1 MKRTMKK
8 PNKYQ
13 ILFLC
18 VIALLSF
25 TACKDKSKTKTTVQT
40 VTVEKAISKTIPVYY
55 DFVGN
60 TQSIQSVNITA
71 RVEGY
76 LTERNFKDGQNVKKG
91 DLLFVIDPR
100 TYQASLDEAEAQLE
114 KDRAAFNYSMEQ
126 VERYQPLVKKQYIT
140 TDEYDQYVTQ
150 SDEALAAVKA
160 DEAQVVQAELNLS
173 YCYMRA
179 PFSGRIG
186 RRMVDVGNLV
196 GVAGQDNTLATLVKL
211 DPIYVYFSPTE
222 RDIAIL
228 TQQYNKGKLKA
239 YVVLP
244 DEKIY
249 PEEGYVDFIDNT
261 VDESTGTITMR
272 AVIPNP
278 EKLVLPGQYTKIRLY
293 VDDKPDAV
301 LVPQKAVMSQ
311 QGEHIVYVLG
321 EGNKVDSTQVTTGSQ
336 YKEYTVIEKGLKAGQ
351 VVITDGLQKIQDGAE
366 VDPKYAEKGSK
377 ATDGTVAGSKKSGSK
392 DK

>member
-1 MKRTMKK
+1 MKK
-8 PNKYQ
+8 QNKYK
-13 ILFLC
+13 ILIICAF
-18 VIALLSF
+18 ALF
-25 TACKDKSKTKTTVQT
+25 TFSACKDKKKTKTTPQT
-40 VTVEKAISKTIPVYY
+40 VTVEKALSKTIPIYY

-60 TQSIQSVNITA
+60 TQSIQSVDITA

-76 LTERNFKDGQNVKKG
+76 LTERNFKDGQNVNEG

-100 TYQASLDEAEAQLE
+100 TYKASLDEAQAQLE
-114 KDRAAFNYSMEQ
+114 KDRAALNYSLEQ
-126 VERYQPLVKKQYIT
+126 VARYEPLVAKQYIT
-140 TDEYDQYVTQ
+140 TDEFDQYVTQ

-196 GVAGQDNTLATLVKL
+196 GVAGQDNTLATIVKL

-222 RDIAIL
+222 RDIAVL
-228 TQQYNKGKLKA
+228 TKQYNKDKLKA

-249 PEEGYVDFIDNT
+249 PEAGYVDFIDNS
-261 VDESTGTITMR
+261 VDESTGTIAMR

-293 VDDKPDAV
+293 VDDKPNAV
-301 LVPQKAVMSQ
+301 LVPQKSVVSQ
-311 QGEHIVYVLG
+311 QGENVVYVLG
-321 EGNKVDSTQVTTGSQ
+321 DGNKVVTTQVTTGTQ
-336 YKEYTVIEKGLKAGQ
+336 YKQYTVIEKGLKTGQ
-351 VVITDGLQKIQDGAE
+351 VVITDGLQKIQNG
-366 VDPKYAEKGSK
+366 VVVNPQYNKKGSN
-377 ATDGTVAGSKKSGSK
+377 ASDGTVTGSKK
-392 DK
+392 DVN

>member
-1 MKRTMKK
+1 MRKQNR
-8 PNKYQ
+8 YS

-18 VIALLSF
+18 AAALITF
-25 TACKDKSKTKTTVQT
+25 AACKDKSKTKTTVPT

-60 TQSIQSVNITA
+60 TQSVQSVNITA

-76 LTERNFKDGQNVKKG
+76 LTERNFKDGQNVNKG

-100 TYQASLDEAEAQLE
+100 TYKASLDEAKAELE
-114 KDRAAFNYSMEQ
+114 KDRAALNYSLEQ
-126 VERYQPLVKKQYIT
+126 VARYQPLVKKQYIT

-239 YVVLP
+239 NVVLP
-244 DEKIY
+244 NEKVY

-311 QGEHIVYVLG
+311 QGENVVYVLG
-321 EGNKVDSTQVTTGSQ
+321 KNNKIETTKVTTGSQ

-351 VVITDGLQKIQDGAE
+351 VVVTNGLQKIHDGAE
-366 VDPKYAEKGSK
+366 VNPQYGDK
-377 ATDGTVAGSKKSGSK
+377 AGKTTDGTVVGSKMGVKK

>member
-1 MKRTMKK
+1 MKSNKK
-8 PNKYQ
+8 L
-13 ILFLC
+13 ILIFS
-18 VIALLSF
+18 VFIVFAAIS
-25 TACKDKSKTKTTVQT
+25 CKDKSKSTVTTQT
-40 VTVEKAISKTIPVYY
+40 VTVAKAISKTIPVYY

-76 LTERNFKDGQNVKKG
+76 LTERNFKDGQNVNKG

-114 KDRAAFNYSMEQ
+114 KDRAALSYSLEQ
-126 VERYQPLVKKQYIT
+126 VARYQPLVKKQYIT

-150 SDEALAAVKA
+150 ADEALAAVKA

-173 YCYMRA
+173 YCYMLA

-228 TQQYNKGKLKA
+228 SQQYNKGKLRA

-261 VDESTGTITMR
+261 VDQSTGTLTMR

-278 EKLVLPGQYTKIRLY
+278 ERIILPGQYTKIRLY
-293 VDDKPDAV
+293 VDDMPDAV
-301 LVPQKAVMSQ
+301 LVPQKAVLSQ
-311 QGEHIVYVLG
+311 QGENLVYVLG
-321 EGNKVDSTQVTTGSQ
+321 NDNKVKSTQVTIGSE
-336 YKEYTVIEKGLKAGQ
+336 YKEYTVITKGLKAGE
-351 VVITDGLQKIQDGAE
+351 VVVTDGVQKIQDGSE
-366 VDPKYAEKGSK
+366 VDPKYADSENKS
-377 ATDGTVAGSKKSGSK
+377 TDSTVVDSKKSSK
-392 DK
+392 KDN

>member
-1 MKRTMKK
+1 MKIQ
-8 PNKYQ
+8 NKYQ
-13 ILFLC
+13 ILILC
-18 VIALLSF
+18 ALTLLAFSS
-25 TACKDKSKTKTTVQT
+25 CKDKKKTKATLQT
-40 VTVEKAISKTIPVYY
+40 VTVEKAVSKTIPVYY

-76 LTERNFKDGQNVKKG
+76 LTERNFKDGQNVNKG

-100 TYQASLDEAEAQLE
+100 TYKASLDEAQAQLD
-114 KDRAAFNYSMEQ
+114 KDRAALNYSLEQ
-126 VERYQPLVKKQYIT
+126 VARYQPLVKKQYIT
-140 TDEYDQYVTQ
+140 TDEFDQYVTQ

-228 TQQYNKGKLKA
+228 TKQYNKGELKA

-249 PEEGYVDFIDNT
+249 PEAGYVDFIDNT
-261 VDESTGTITMR
+261 VDESTGTIAMR

-311 QGEHIVYVLG
+311 QGENIVYVLG
-321 EGNKVDSTQVTTGSQ
+321 EGNKVVSTKVTTGTQ
-336 YKEYTVIEKGLKAGQ
+336 YKQYTVIEKGLKAGQ
-351 VVITDGLQKIQDGAE
+351 VVVTDGLQKIKDGVE
-366 VDPKYAEKGSK
+366 VNPQYSK
-377 ATDGTVAGSKKSGSK
+377 KAGKTSDGTVAGSKDDNNKGK
-392 DK
+392 

>member
-1 MKRTMKK
+1 MKMQ
-8 PNKYQ
+8 NKYP
-13 ILFLC
+13 ILILC
-18 VIALLSF
+18 ALALLAFS
-25 TACKDKSKTKTTVQT
+25 ACKDKKKTKTTVQT

-60 TQSIQSVNITA
+60 TQSIQSVDITA

-76 LTERNFKDGQNVKKG
+76 LTERNFKDGQNVNKG

-100 TYQASLDEAEAQLE
+100 TYKASLDEAKAQLE
-114 KDRAAFNYSMEQ
+114 KDRAALNYSLEQ
-126 VERYQPLVKKQYIT
+126 VARYEPLVKKQYIT
-140 TDEYDQYVTQ
+140 TDEFDQYVTQ

-160 DEAQVVQAELNLS
+160 DEAQVIQAELNLS

-222 RDIAIL
+222 RDIAVL
-228 TQQYNKGKLKA
+228 TKQYNKGKLKA

-249 PEEGYVDFIDNT
+249 PEAGYVDFIDNS
-261 VDESTGTITMR
+261 VDESTGTIAMR

-311 QGEHIVYVLG
+311 QGENIVYVVG
-321 EGNKVDSTQVTTGSQ
+321 EGNKVVSTQVTTGTQ
-336 YKEYTVIEKGLKAGQ
+336 YKKYTVIEKGLKAGQ
-351 VVITDGLQKIQDGAE
+351 VVVTVGLQKIQNGVE
-366 VDPKYAEKGSK
+366 VKPSYADKGSK
-377 ATDGTVAGSKKSGSK
+377 TSDGTVTGSKKDVSK
-392 DK
+392 EN

>member
-1 MKRTMKK
+1 MRIQ
-8 PNKYQ
+8 NKYQ
-13 ILFLC
+13 ILILC
-18 VIALLSF
+18 AVALLAF
-25 TACKDKSKTKTTVQT
+25 TACKDKKKTKTTVQT

-55 DFVGN
+55 DYVGN
-60 TQSIQSVNITA
+60 TQSIQSVDITA

-76 LTERNFKDGQNVKKG
+76 LTERNFKDGQNVNKG

-100 TYQASLDEAEAQLE
+100 TYKASLDEAKAQLE
-114 KDRAAFNYSMEQ
+114 KDRAALNYSLEQ
-126 VERYQPLVKKQYIT
+126 VARYEPLVKKQYIT
-140 TDEYDQYVTQ
+140 SDEFDQYVTQ

-160 DEAQVVQAELNLS
+160 DEAQVIQAELNLS
-173 YCYMRA
+173 YCYMTA

-228 TQQYNKGKLKA
+228 TKQYNKSELKA

-249 PEEGYVDFIDNT
+249 PKAGYVDFIDNT
-261 VDESTGTITMR
+261 VDESTGTIAMR

-293 VDDKPDAV
+293 VDDKPNAV

-311 QGEHIVYVLG
+311 QGENVVYVLG
-321 EGNKVDSTQVTTGSQ
+321 EDNKVVSTKVITGTQ
-336 YKEYTVIEKGLKAGQ
+336 YKQYTVIEKGLKAGQ
-351 VVITDGLQKIQDGAE
+351 VVITDGLQKIKDGVE
-366 VDPKYAEKGSK
+366 VNPQYSNKSGKTS
-377 ATDGTVAGSKKSGSK
+377 DGTVAGSKKDGN
-392 DK
+392 

>member
-1 MKRTMKK
+1 MKK
-8 PNKYQ
+8 QNRLSILIFSIL
-13 ILFLC
+13 ILFAF
-18 VIALLSF
+18 VS
-25 TACKDKSKTKTTVQT
+25 CKDKTKTTVTTPT

-76 LTERNFKDGQNVKKG
+76 LTERNFKDGQNVNKG

-100 TYQASLDEAEAQLE
+100 TYEASLDEAKAQLE
-114 KDRAAFNYSMEQ
+114 KDRAAYNYSIEQ
-126 VERYQPLVKKQYIT
+126 VVRYQPLVKKQYIT

-261 VDESTGTITMR
+261 VDESTGTLTMR

-278 EKLVLPGQYTKIRLY
+278 EKIILPGQYTKIRLY
-293 VDDKPDAV
+293 VDDKPNAV
-301 LVPQKAVMSQ
+301 LVPQKAVLSQ
-311 QGEHIVYVLG
+311 QGDNLVYVLG
-321 EGNKVDSTQVTTGSQ
+321 KDNKVKSTEVTIGSE
-336 YKEYTVIEKGLKAGQ
+336 YKQYTVINKGLKAGQ
-351 VVITDGLQKIQDGAE
+351 VIVTDGVQKIQDGVE
-366 VDPKYAEKGSK
+366 VDPKYADSGSK
-377 ATDGTVAGSKKSGSK
+377 NADSTVVDSKKSTNK
-392 DK
+392 DN

>member
-1 MKRTMKK
+1 MKK
-8 PNKYQ
+8 QNRLSILIFSIL
-13 ILFLC
+13 ILFAF
-18 VIALLSF
+18 VS
-25 TACKDKSKTKTTVQT
+25 CKDKTKTTVTTPT

-76 LTERNFKDGQNVKKG
+76 LTERNFKDGQNVNKG

-100 TYQASLDEAEAQLE
+100 TYEASLDEAKAQLE
-114 KDRAAFNYSMEQ
+114 KDRAAYNYSIEQ
-126 VERYQPLVKKQYIT
+126 VVRYQPLVKKQYIT

-261 VDESTGTITMR
+261 VDESTGTLTMR

-278 EKLVLPGQYTKIRLY
+278 EKIILPGQYTKIRLY
-293 VDDKPDAV
+293 VDDKPDAI
-301 LVPQKAVMSQ
+301 LVPQKAVLSQ
-311 QGEHIVYVLG
+311 QGDNLVYVLG
-321 EGNKVDSTQVTTGSQ
+321 KDNKVKSTEVTIGSE
-336 YKEYTVIEKGLKAGQ
+336 YKQYTVINKGLKAGQ
-351 VVITDGLQKIQDGAE
+351 VIVTDGVQKIQDGVE
-366 VDPKYAEKGSK
+366 VDPKYADSGSK
-377 ATDGTVAGSKKSGSK
+377 NADSTVVDSKKSTNK
-392 DK
+392 DN

>member
-1 MKRTMKK
+1 MKMQ
-8 PNKYQ
+8 NKFP
-13 ILFLC
+13 ILILC
-18 VIALLSF
+18 ALVLLAF
-25 TACKDKSKTKTTVQT
+25 TACKDKKKTKTTVQT

-60 TQSIQSVNITA
+60 TQSIQSVDITA

-76 LTERNFKDGQNVKKG
+76 LTERNFKDGQNVNKG

-100 TYQASLDEAEAQLE
+100 TYKASLDEAKAQLE
-114 KDRAAFNYSMEQ
+114 KDRAALNYSLEQ
-126 VERYQPLVKKQYIT
+126 VARYEPLVKKQYIT
-140 TDEYDQYVTQ
+140 TDEFDQYVTQ

-160 DEAQVVQAELNLS
+160 DEAQVIQAELNLS

-228 TQQYNKGKLKA
+228 TKQYNKGKLKA

-249 PEEGYVDFIDNT
+249 PEAGYVDFIDNT
-261 VDESTGTITMR
+261 VDESTGTIAMR

-311 QGEHIVYVLG
+311 QGENIVYVLG
-321 EGNKVDSTQVTTGSQ
+321 ECNKVVSTKVTAGTQ
-336 YKEYTVIEKGLKAGQ
+336 YKQYTVIEKGLKAGQ
-351 VVITDGLQKIQDGAE
+351 VVVTDGLQKIKDGVE
-366 VDPKYAEKGSK
+366 VNPQYSK
-377 ATDGTVAGSKKSGSK
+377 KAGKTSDGTVAGSKDDNNKGK
-392 DK
+392 

>member
-1 MKRTMKK
+1 MKMQ
-8 PNKYQ
+8 NKYP
-13 ILFLC
+13 ILILC
-18 VIALLSF
+18 ALALLAFS
-25 TACKDKSKTKTTVQT
+25 ACKDKKKTKTTVQT

-76 LTERNFKDGQNVKKG
+76 LTERNFKDGQNVNKG

-100 TYQASLDEAEAQLE
+100 TYKASLDEAKAQLE
-114 KDRAAFNYSMEQ
+114 KDRAALNYSLEQ
-126 VERYQPLVKKQYIT
+126 VARYEPLVKKQYIT
-140 TDEYDQYVTQ
+140 TDEFDQYVTQ

-160 DEAQVVQAELNLS
+160 DEAQVIQAELNLS

-228 TQQYNKGKLKA
+228 TKQYNKGELKA

-249 PEEGYVDFIDNT
+249 PEAGYVDFIDNT
-261 VDESTGTITMR
+261 VDESTGTIAMR

-311 QGEHIVYVLG
+311 QGENIVYVLG
-321 EGNKVDSTQVTTGSQ
+321 EGNKVVSTKVTAGTQ
-336 YKEYTVIEKGLKAGQ
+336 YKQYTVIEKGLKAGQ
-351 VVITDGLQKIQDGAE
+351 VVVTDGLQKIKDGVE
-366 VDPKYAEKGSK
+366 VNPQYSK
-377 ATDGTVAGSKKSGSK
+377 KAGKTSDGTVAGSKDDNNKGK
-392 DK
+392 